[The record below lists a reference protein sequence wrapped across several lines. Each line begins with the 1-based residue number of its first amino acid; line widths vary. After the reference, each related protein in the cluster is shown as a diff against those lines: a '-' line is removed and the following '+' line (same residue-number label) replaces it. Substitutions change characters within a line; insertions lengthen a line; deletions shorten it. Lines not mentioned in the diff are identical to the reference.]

1 MRKSRT
7 LKFILLS
14 ALSISALTACGGPS
28 VENLEATCESLRS
41 QMTQFEDIAML
52 DRKLYY
58 DGERAARSLGEDTR
72 AENKRFIYQ
81 GFPFMKDYTI
91 EGLQAGEYEKGLK
104 SYQIQTAI
112 HIFSSTPNPI
122 DLTDEEKIA
131 IAASTDPYAEIIEP
145 KVLRV
150 IGENYSDDGCVGLD
164 RANDVDY
171 DFLVNELYTD
181 TQNAAE
187 ESVDQLLGILL
198 CERDGKVED
207 TECEAEDF
215 EFTFSTTPSEPTPE
229 ELEILEER
237 RQDAERESQ
246 NPSTPSYSSATP
258 FQLCGSLGAVVQ
270 TENYGELTCKYALV
284 NRIRALVWM
293 RS

>member
-1 MRKSRT
+1 
-7 LKFILLS
+7 
-14 ALSISALTACGGPS
+14 
-28 VENLEATCESLRS
+28 
-41 QMTQFEDIAML
+41 
-52 DRKLYY
+52 
-58 DGERAARSLGEDTR
+58 
-72 AENKRFIYQ
+72 
-81 GFPFMKDYTI
+81 
-91 EGLQAGEYEKGLK
+91 
-104 SYQIQTAI
+104 
-112 HIFSSTPNPI
+112 
-122 DLTDEEKIA
+122 
-131 IAASTDPYAEIIEP
+131 
-145 KVLRV
+145 VLRV